1 MNIIKRLFL
10 FFMINILVV
19 FTISSILKILNIHP
33 YLTHY
38 GLDFNSL
45 MIFCLIWGMAGA
57 FISLLL
63 SKTIVKFIFKIKI
76 INNDNNYSYIVS
88 IVKKLSESAGL
99 NSIPDIGIYNS
110 EEVNAFATGPTK
122 NNSLIALSSGLLSR
136 LNDEEIEAVIGHEL
150 SHITNGDMVT
160 MTLMQ
165 GVVNAFVMFLARI
178 LAYAVSGLGKQKNR
192 GVSYGSYYIFTM
204 LFEIIFMVLGS
215 ILLASFSR
223 KREYRADE
231 GSAKIA
237 GKDKMIKALQAL
249 KKHNNIESSH
259 KENMSVNTLKISS
272 KKNHIIALFATH
284 PSLDDRIDRLHK
296 MV

>member
-1 MNIIKRLFL
+1 
-10 FFMINILVV
+10 MINILVV
-19 FTISSILKILNIHP
+19 FTISFILKILNIHP
-33 YLTHY
+33 YLTRY
-38 GLDFNSL
+38 GLDINSL
-45 MIFCLIWGMAGA
+45 LIFCLIWGMAGA

-76 INNDNNYSYIVS
+76 INNDNNFSHITS
-88 IVKKLSESAGL
+88 IVKKLSEAAGL
-99 NSIPDIGIYNS
+99 NSIPEIGIYDS

-136 LNDEEIEAVIGHEL
+136 LNDDEVEAVIGHEL

-192 GVSYGSYYIFTM
+192 NISYGSYYLLSI
-204 LFEIIFMVLGS
+204 LFEVIFMVLGS
-215 ILLASFSR
+215 VLLASFSR

-237 GKDKMIKALQAL
+237 GKEKMIKALQAL
-249 KKHNNIESSH
+249 KKHHNIKTSHQES
-259 KENMSVNTLKISS
+259 MSVNTLKISS
-272 KKNHIIALFATH
+272 KKNHIISLFATH